1 MRRVLLVVSIC
12 AMVGLL
18 AAGPA
23 RAAGTSFTASVKIP
37 IDLTVFVP
45 CANGGAGEFV
55 TLSGNL
61 HDLFHVTFD
70 GSGGLTI
77 KFLDNPQGVSGVGE
91 TTGAVYHGTGQTQE
105 TFHFSG
111 VSDSFSDTFVNVFHI
126 VGTGPGNDFFVREV
140 FHVTVN
146 ANGTLTAFVDQF
158 SVTCG

>member
-1 MRRVLLVVSIC
+1 MFSIVASVV
-12 AMVGLL
+12 L
-18 AAGPA
+18 AAQPA
-23 RAAGTSFTASVKIP
+23 QAAATSFTSSVTIP

-45 CANGGAGEFV
+45 CANGGAGELV

-146 ANGTLTAFVDQF
+146 ANGTLAAFVDQF